1 MNNQRLDV
9 AKFGD
14 TPSVAQSSR
23 PSSHEVMKSE
33 NPFRSLALTPPK
45 QKPIRANDPMSFAS
59 ILSEPATR
67 ATALQDNVPLASKP
81 AQLPA
86 AESPSL
92 NTLKVK
98 MEIEQNLPLVASST
112 DVASKPMLN
121 GHELPMTESASK
133 PTVKPRKYLTA
144 KEHESISRAMEA
156 LESQPLSDVEE
167 SDFVG
172 EKERYAQKIRKRA
185 LELEDVE
192 NVKKKVRAS
201 EMTKD
206 FS

>member
-1 MNNQRLDV
+1 
-9 AKFGD
+9 
-14 TPSVAQSSR
+14 
-23 PSSHEVMKSE
+23 
-33 NPFRSLALTPPK
+33 
-45 QKPIRANDPMSFAS
+45 MSFAS

-67 ATALQDNVPLASKP
+67 ATALHDKAPLASKP

-98 MEIEQNLPLVASST
+98 LEIEQNMPLVASST
-112 DVASKPMLN
+112 DVASKPTLN
-121 GHELPMTESASK
+121 GHELPMTESASR
-133 PTVKPRKYLTA
+133 PTVKPRKHLTA
-144 KEHESISRAMEA
+144 NEHESISRAIEA

-167 SDFVG
+167 PGFVG

-201 EMTKD
+201 EVTPD